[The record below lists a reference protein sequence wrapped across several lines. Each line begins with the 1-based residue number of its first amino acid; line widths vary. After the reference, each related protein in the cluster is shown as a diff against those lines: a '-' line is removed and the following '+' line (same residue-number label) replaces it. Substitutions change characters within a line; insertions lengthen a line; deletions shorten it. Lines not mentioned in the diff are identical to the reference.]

1 MVNIK
6 KSVLSSVLKKFLM
19 AITGFVLASFLL
31 IHMLGNLQMLEG
43 GPHAINA
50 YAHFLQTL
58 PWEILWGFRLT
69 LLVCFVV
76 HFLMAYLLVMENR
89 KSRPQQYAVK
99 KFLSS
104 TFAART
110 MIYSG
115 TIVIAFVVL
124 HILQFTVLNLNPE
137 YKLLDWVATS
147 GMYEGKTLHDV
158 YAMLIMGFSNTWVAL
173 AYVFAMIV
181 IAFHLSHGV
190 TSMFQSVGFRDEPWR
205 YRFNAIAVIY
215 CVVIA
220 AGFSI
225 NPIAVLVSK
234 YTDCEILPVNC
245 VLKQIEAQKA
255 AGKDKIFVN
264 YDFISCKKTDCAA
277 ATKCP
282 ATTVIAKPEVK
293 K

>member
-6 KSVLSSVLKKFLM
+6 KSILSSVLKKFLM

-31 IHMLGNLQMLEG
+31 IHMLGNLQTLKG

-50 YAHFLQTL
+50 YAHTLQTL

-69 LLVCFVV
+69 LLACFVV
-76 HFLMAYLLVMENR
+76 HFLTAYMLVLENNR
-89 KSRPQQYAVK
+89 SRPQQYAVK
-99 KFLSS
+99 KSLSS
-104 TFAART
+104 TLAART

-124 HILQFTVLNLNPE
+124 HIMHFTVLNLDPE
-137 YKLLDWVATS
+137 YKILDWVATS

-158 YAMLIMGFSNTWVAL
+158 YAMLIMGFSNPWVAA
-173 AYVFAMIV
+173 AYIFAMIV

-190 TSMFQSVGFRDEPWR
+190 SSMFQSVGLRNEAWR
-205 YRFNAIAVIY
+205 YRLNAIAVVY

-220 AGFSI
+220 VGFSI
-225 NPIAVLVSK
+225 NPLAVMISK
-234 YTDCEILPVNC
+234 YAGCNILPVNC
-245 VLKQIEAQKA
+245 IVKQVEAQRA
-255 AGKDKIFVN
+255 AGAKKIFVN
-264 YDFISCKKTDCAA
+264 YDFLNANKAAKCNVSISL
-277 ATKCP
+277 
-282 ATTVIAKPEVK
+282 KPEAK